1 MEASRIKDDASFRWT
16 FQIAQVIL
24 NGRSRSRDR
33 EALGLHEN
41 KHQRWRSPATIPL
54 SLPLPLPPTS
64 SVAMGIKGL
73 TKLLSDNAPNA
84 IKEQRFEN
92 YSGQK
97 IAIDASM
104 SIYQFL
110 VVVGR
115 NGMETLTN
123 EAGEVTSHLQGM
135 FNRTIRLME
144 AGIMPVYVFDGQP
157 PELKKQ
163 ELAKRHVNLK
173 REDAIRDL
181 TVAVEVGDKEGIRKF
196 SKKTVKVTKRH
207 NEDCKRLLRLM
218 GIPVIEV
225 YAVAS
230 EDMDS
235 LTFGAPRFV
244 RHLMDPSSRKIP
256 VLEFEV
262 SKILEELKLSM
273 DQFIDLCIL
282 SGCDYCN
289 SIKGIGGQ
297 TALKLIHWHGCL
309 ENILQNI
316 NKERYHIPEDWPY
329 KKVRQLFREP
339 NVSSEIPDLRWT
351 APDEEGLVNFLVN
364 ENSFNNKRAIEKIK
378 VAEIKFSQRRLES
391 LFKEG
396 VSTSAPSKRKET
408 RCMLH
413 FPRPARQS
421 RMFRLQTFIVSGPK
435 GGSLKPLI
443 PVLQQ
448 RCCEAMSILK
458 N

>member
-1 MEASRIKDDASFRWT
+1 
-16 FQIAQVIL
+16 
-24 NGRSRSRDR
+24 
-33 EALGLHEN
+33 
-41 KHQRWRSPATIPL
+41 
-54 SLPLPLPPTS
+54 
-64 SVAMGIKGL
+64 MGIKGL

-92 YSGQK
+92 YSGRK

-123 EAGEVTSHLQGM
+123 ETGEVTSHLQGM
-135 FNRTIRLME
+135 FNRTIRLLE
-144 AGIMPVYVFDGQP
+144 AGIMP
-157 PELKKQ
+157 
-163 ELAKRHVNLK
+163 VNLK

-181 TVAVEVGDKEGIRKF
+181 TVAIEVGDKEGIRKF
-196 SKKTVKVTKRH
+196 SKRTVKVTKRH
-207 NEDCKRLLRLM
+207 NEDCIRLLRLM

-235 LTFGAPRFV
+235 LTFGAPRLV

-256 VLEFEV
+256 VMEFEV

-297 TALKLIHWHGCL
+297 TALKLIHRHGCM

-316 NKERYHIPEDWPY
+316 NKERYHLPEDWPY
-329 KKVRQLFREP
+329 EKARQLFREP
-339 NVSSEIPDLRWT
+339 NVSLEIPELMWT

-378 VAEIKFSQRRLES
+378 VAKIKFSQGRSVIYRIAASWL
-391 LFKEG
+391 
-396 VSTSAPSKRKET
+396 
-408 RCMLH
+408 
-413 FPRPARQS
+413 
-421 RMFRLQTFIVSGPK
+421 
-435 GGSLKPLI
+435 
-443 PVLQQ
+443 VLAN
-448 RCCEAMSILK
+448 AM
-458 N
+458 